1 MVGPQGIPGIRVTE
15 QPPVNQSPFDAYAPA
30 QIAEKVESLGV
41 ANARLGA
48 LQTILLGILAG
59 AFISFG
65 AMLFTLVI
73 SDSVLGLG
81 PTRLLG
87 GVAFS
92 LGLILVVIAGAELFT
107 GNNLIV
113 MAWADGRVSTWSLT
127 RNWTLVYV
135 GNLIGS
141 LATAV
146 FVWFSGV
153 LDFGPPGASQAVAA
167 TAVRIA
173 VDKVTLPTVELLFR
187 GILCNTLVCLAI
199 WLSLAAH
206 TVSGKILAIVFP
218 ITAFVALGF
227 EHSVAN
233 MYLVPVGFLA
243 SQDPN
248 VLITAAVTE
257 TALANLTLT
266 GFIHNIVTVTL
277 GNILGGSGLVALV
290 YYVIYIRPQRAA
302 GPPNISQSSASGG
315 DAPAS
320 GTGISSRTVDSGVG
334 PKP

>member
-1 MVGPQGIPGIRVTE
+1 MTAQSPF
-15 QPPVNQSPFDAYAPA
+15 NQSPFDAYAPA

-41 ANARLGA
+41 AKARLGT
-48 LQTILLGILAG
+48 LQTIMLGMLAG

-92 LGLILVVIAGAELFT
+92 LGLVLVVIAGAELFT

-113 MAWADGRVSTWSLT
+113 MAWADNRVSTWSLA
-127 RNWTLVYV
+127 RNWTLVYL

-141 LATAV
+141 LATAF

-187 GILCNTLVCLAI
+187 GILCNTLVCLAV

-233 MYLVPVGFLA
+233 MYLIPVGFLS

-248 VLITAAVTE
+248 VLVTAAITE
-257 TALANLTLT
+257 TSLANLTLG
-266 GFIHNIVTVTL
+266 GFVHNLVTVTL

-290 YYVIYIRPQRAA
+290 YYVIYIRPRRVADLPETRQTARASVDTPA
-302 GPPNISQSSASGG
+302 TSTSGVSPTTSTSGSTGGG
-315 DAPAS
+315 DAPQGRMES
-320 GTGISSRTVDSGVG
+320 
-334 PKP
+334 

>member
-1 MVGPQGIPGIRVTE
+1 MLRDRQRSGVLVTDKV
-15 QPPVNQSPFDAYAPA
+15 PPNQSPFDAYAPA

-41 ANARLGA
+41 AKVHLGF
-48 LQTILLGILAG
+48 LETVLLGVLAG

-87 GVAFS
+87 GIAFS
-92 LGLILVVIAGAELFT
+92 LGLVLVVIAGAELFT

-113 MAWADGRVSTWSLT
+113 MAWADGRVSTWAMA
-127 RNWTLVYV
+127 RNWTLVYF

-173 VDKVTLPTVELLFR
+173 VDKVTLPPVELLFR
-187 GILCNTLVCLAI
+187 GILCNTLVCLAV

-206 TVSGKILAIVFP
+206 TVPGKILAIVFP

-233 MYLVPVGFLA
+233 MYLIPVGFLA

-248 VLITAAVTE
+248 VLVTAAVTE
-257 TALANLTLT
+257 TAMAKLTLA
-266 GFIHNIVTVTL
+266 GFMRNLVTVTL
-277 GNILGGSGLVALV
+277 GNIFGGSCLVALV
-290 YYVIYIRPQRAA
+290 YYVIYIRPRRRANVPKKPEA
-302 GPPNISQSSASGG
+302 TKSDGTAK
-315 DAPAS
+315 PA
-320 GTGISSRTVDSGVG
+320 RTVNGSDTESA
-334 PKP
+334 KRN

>member
-1 MVGPQGIPGIRVTE
+1 MTD
-15 QPPVNQSPFDAYAPA
+15 QPPINQSPFDVYAPA
-30 QIAEKVESLGV
+30 QIADKVDNLGV
-41 ANARLGA
+41 AKARLGA
-48 LQTILLGILAG
+48 LQTILLGVLAG

-92 LGLILVVIAGAELFT
+92 LGLVLVVIAGAELFT

-113 MAWADGRVSTWSLT
+113 MAWADNRISSWSLA
-127 RNWTLVYV
+127 RNWTLVYA
-135 GNLIGS
+135 GNLVGS
-141 LATAV
+141 LAAAV

-173 VDKVTLPTVELLFR
+173 VDKVTLPTIELLFR
-187 GILCNTLVCLAI
+187 GILCNTLVCLAV

-233 MYLVPVGFLA
+233 MYLIPVGFLA

-248 VLITAAVTE
+248 VLITAAITE
-257 TALANLTLT
+257 TALANLTLG
-266 GFIHNIVTVTL
+266 GFVDNLITVTL

-290 YYVIYIRPQRAA
+290 YYVIYIRPRRKAEAPKGGSPQ
-302 GPPNISQSSASGG
+302 GVSPQSHRGTEKASTRN
-315 DAPAS
+315 D
-320 GTGISSRTVDSGVG
+320 
-334 PKP
+334 